1 MGKLTFKHALTP
13 EGIVADR
20 VIEFDEAGVITA
32 IGEGGAPYDGDLALP
47 ALANA
52 HSHAF
57 QRALCGRGEARA
69 GADSFWSWREA
80 MYALAAR
87 IDPDMMYAVARLAY
101 AEMVAAGFTA
111 VGEFHYL
118 HHLPDG
124 GKGTAM
130 ADAVI
135 AAARD
140 TGIRLRM
147 LPVYYHR
154 GGFGEPATARQSR
167 FTHASVDDF
176 LAYVDTIDHPYKGV
190 APHSL
195 RAVPVAHLEALAAAE
210 KGPLHI
216 HISEQIREVEECVAA
231 HRRRPVELL
240 ADTVT
245 LDRGWTL
252 VHATHADENELAM
265 IRSAG
270 ACVALCPLTEAYL
283 GDGVFPATTH
293 IGRGG
298 MFAVGSD
305 SNVRIDAIE
314 ELRWLEYGQRLVERK
329 RARLADADGIGI
341 PLWRGAAAG
350 GAQATGFPVGTLA
363 PGSFADIVVLP
374 EAGAPWAGLPAERWL
389 DSWLTGGGRAD
400 IGAIFIGGMR
410 VAEHGEVA
418 DADGIRAAFAAVQR
432 ALG

>member
-13 EGIVADR
+13 DGIVADR
-20 VIEFDEAGVITA
+20 VIEFDEAGTITA

-57 QRALCGRGEARA
+57 QRALCGRGEARTTE
-69 GADSFWSWREA
+69 DSFWSWREA
-80 MYALAAR
+80 MYTLAAR
-87 IDPDMMYAVARLAY
+87 IDPDMMYATARAAY

-124 GKGTAM
+124 GTGTAM

-140 TGIRLRM
+140 TGIRLRL
-147 LPVYYHR
+147 LPVYYHS
-154 GGFGEPATARQSR
+154 GGFDEPATARQSR

-176 LAYVDTIDHPYKGV
+176 LAHVDAIDHPHKGV

-195 RAVPVAHLEALAAAE
+195 RAVPVAHLEALAAAAQ
-210 KGPLHI
+210 GPFHI
-216 HISEQIREVEECVAA
+216 HVSEQLREVDECVAA
-231 HRRRPVELL
+231 HGRRPIELL
-240 ADTVT
+240 ADTVA
-245 LDRGWTL
+245 LGPDWTL
-252 VHATHADENELAM
+252 VHATHADDDEIAV
-265 IRSAG
+265 IRAAG

-283 GDGVFPATTH
+283 GDGIFPAVGH
-293 IGRGG
+293 RQQGG
-298 MFAVGSD
+298 VFAIGSD
-305 SNVRIDAIE
+305 SNVRIDTIE

-329 RARLADADGIGI
+329 RARLADADGIGL

-350 GAQATGFPVGTLA
+350 GAQATGFPVGTLES
-363 PGSFADIVVLP
+363 GSCADIVVLP
-374 EAGAPWAGLPAERWL
+374 ETGAPWAGLPPERWL
-389 DSWLTGGGRAD
+389 DAWLTGGSRAD
-400 IGAIFIGGMR
+400 IGAVYIGGMR